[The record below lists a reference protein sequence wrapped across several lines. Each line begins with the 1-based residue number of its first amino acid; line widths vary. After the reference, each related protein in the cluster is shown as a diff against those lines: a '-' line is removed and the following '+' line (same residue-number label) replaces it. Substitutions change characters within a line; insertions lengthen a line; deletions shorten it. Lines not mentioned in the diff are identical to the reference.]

1 MKLVKT
7 PRRAATLKN
16 SKQLHYEVSGKAEVG
31 AAFIFSLFTYLHSGA
46 GDGTRPLIYTRLA
59 VCQVSPTLLTT
70 GSRYEALAAI
80 LPFYSVWSWITISPC
95 NPKSSEG
102 RETYN
107 LISYLFPLFDIFH
120 EKMFF
125 FPSNFP
131 PVPFLVHRFSCQ
143 QLTFLQIAQA
153 NLQSF
158 AKVS

>member
-46 GDGTRPLIYTRLA
+46 GDGTRPLVYTRLA
-59 VCQVSPTLLTT
+59 VWQVSPTLLTT
-70 GSRYEALAAI
+70 GSRYEAFAAV

-95 NPKSSEG
+95 SPKSSEG